1 MGDIKRRDL
10 EIESDYNDWAQNLI
24 NVIQKNKNA
33 DTNECLIQNFNR
45 VEDLYEMIQ
54 SKEKLNVEKYQ
65 KDS

>member
-24 NVIQKNKNA
+24 SVIQKNKNA

>member
-1 MGDIKRRDL
+1 MGDIKRRNL

-24 NVIQKNKNA
+24 SVIQKNKNA

>member
-1 MGDIKRRDL
+1 MGDIRRRDL

-24 NVIQKNKNA
+24 SVIQKNKNA